1 MTKHLTIPDL
11 WEAFLSAEDTLK
23 LKVGSVEIANRIKSA
38 LSTYKTRLLQN
49 DPGLAEDIGKF
60 QFDFTISKNGS
71 SVILEIGMKRTKARA
86 ILDVEIIQEGEANAQ
101 N

>member
-1 MTKHLTIPDL
+1 MTKHVTIPDL
-11 WEAFLSAEDTLK
+11 WDAFLEADDNLK
-23 LKVGSVEIANRIKSA
+23 LKVGSIDSANRIKSA

-71 SVILEIGMKRTKARA
+71 LVILEIGMKRTKARA
-86 ILDVEIIQEGEANAQ
+86 ILDVEIIEEREQADG
-101 N
+101 